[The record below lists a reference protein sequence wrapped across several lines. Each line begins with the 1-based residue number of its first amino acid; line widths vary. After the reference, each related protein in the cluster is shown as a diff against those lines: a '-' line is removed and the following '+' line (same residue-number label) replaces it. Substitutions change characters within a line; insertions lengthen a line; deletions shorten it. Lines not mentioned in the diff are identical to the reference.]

1 MLKTENLLNDICQI
15 MYSLNQVKKKLLKV
29 CNEFNKVIKQNG

>member
-15 MYSLNQVKKKLLKV
+15 MYSLNQVKKKVTKSM
-29 CNEFNKVIKQNG
+29 Q